1 MARPQQMPDRLPGPA
16 RVLHVAAECYPLVKT
31 GGLADVVGAL
41 PQALLD
47 LGVDVRLLL
56 PGLPPFI
63 GALRQRQDVCTL
75 GPLFGAGR
83 VTLCRGRLDSQQP
96 PVYIIDAPY
105 LYRRRGGPYG
115 ETEQVEWVDNLQ
127 RFALLGWLA
136 AHMGSSELDPE
147 WTPDIVHAHDWHAAL
162 ACAYLKTHPGRQSAS
177 VLTVHNLA
185 FQGLFPASDFGLL
198 DLPPTMLQQD
208 GLEFHGS
215 ISFLKA
221 GLVYA
226 DRITT
231 VSPTYA
237 REIATAAFG
246 CGLDGLIRQRG
257 EAVSG
262 ILNGVDH
269 GVWNPSTDPELPARF
284 SVQSLTG
291 KQRCKRS
298 LQRELGL
305 PGDTAAP
312 LFAMV
317 SRLTHQKGVDFVL
330 DALPTLLAGGAR
342 LAVLGAGEPALEAA
356 LLAAAAEHPDRLAV
370 RIGYD
375 ESLAHRLI
383 AGSDAI
389 LVPSR
394 FEPCGL
400 TQLYGLRYGT
410 LPVVCRTGGLADTVV
425 DAAGQSAAAG
435 PATGFSCDAPAASGF
450 AATVQRAI
458 EAYGQP
464 EQWRSLVIAAMSRD
478 FSWEQSA
485 RHYQSLYE
493 QLSAGAGT

>member
-1 MARPQQMPDRLPGPA
+1 M

-41 PQALLD
+41 PQALLG

-56 PGLPPFI
+56 PGLPPI
-63 GALRQRQDVCTL
+63 TAALEERKELCTL

-83 VTLCRGRLDSQQP
+83 VTLCSGRLDSQRL
-96 PVYIIDAPY
+96 PVYVIDAPY

-136 AHMGSSELDPE
+136 SHLASSALDPQ
-147 WTPDIVHAHDWHAAL
+147 WVPDIVHAHDWHAAL
-162 ACAYLKTHPGRQSAS
+162 ACAYLKTHPGRQAAS

-198 DLPPTMLQQD
+198 ELPPWMQQQD
-208 GLEFHGS
+208 GLEFHGK

-221 GLVYA
+221 GLAYA

-231 VSPTYA
+231 VSPAYA

-257 EAVSG
+257 RAVSG
-262 ILNGVDH
+262 ILNGVDYA
-269 GVWNPSTDPELPARF
+269 VWNPWTDPALPARF
-284 SVQSLTG
+284 SARSLAG

-298 LQRELGL
+298 LQAELGF
-305 PGDTAAP
+305 PDDTGAP

-330 DALPTLLAGGAR
+330 GALPALLEGGAR
-342 LAVLGAGEPALEAA
+342 LVVLGAGEPALESA
-356 LLAAAAEHPDRLAV
+356 LLAAAREFPDRVVV

-375 ESLAHRLI
+375 EGLAHRLI
-383 AGSDAI
+383 AGSDAV

-400 TQLYGLRYGT
+400 TQLYGLCYGT

-425 DAAGQSAAAG
+425 DAAEDSVAG
-435 PATGFSCDAPAASGF
+435 GGGTGFCCDEPAVPAF
-450 AATVQRAI
+450 AATVRRAI
-458 EAYGQP
+458 GCYGQP
-464 EQWRSLVIAAMSRD
+464 ERWRSLVLAAMSRE
-478 FSWEQSA
+478 FSWQESA
-485 RHYQSLYE
+485 RSYQSLSG
-493 QLSAGAGT
+493 QLYSGVGE

>member
-1 MARPQQMPDRLPGPA
+1 MPERLPGPT

-47 LGVDVRLLL
+47 LGLDVRLLL
-56 PGLPPFI
+56 PGLPPI
-63 GALRQRQDVCTL
+63 TGALGQRKELCTI

-83 VTLCRGRLDSQQP
+83 VTLCQGGLASPRL
-96 PVYIIDAPY
+96 PVYVIDAPY

-115 ETEQVEWVDNLQ
+115 ETDQVEWTDNLQ

-136 AHMGSSELDPE
+136 SHLASSALDPK

-162 ACAYLKTHPGRQSAS
+162 ACAYLRTHPGRQCTS

-198 DLPPTMLQQD
+198 GLPPAMRQPD
-208 GLEFHGS
+208 GLEFHGKV
-215 ISFLKA
+215 SFLKA
-221 GLVYA
+221 GLAYA
-226 DRITT
+226 DRVTT

-257 EAVSG
+257 AAVSG

-269 GVWNPSTDPELPARF
+269 AVWNPWTDPELPARF
-284 SVQSLTG
+284 SAESLAG

-298 LQRELGL
+298 LQRELGFA
-305 PGDTAAP
+305 GDAGAP

-330 DALPTLLAGGAR
+330 EALPVLLEGGAR
-342 LAVLGAGEPALEAA
+342 LAVLGTGEPALESA
-356 LLAAAAEHPDRLAV
+356 LLAAARESPDRIAV
-370 RIGYD
+370 RTGYD

-383 AGSDAI
+383 AGSDAV

-425 DAAGQSAAAG
+425 DAAGDSAG
-435 PATGFSCDAPAASGF
+435 GGTGFCCDEPAGLGF
-450 AATVQRAI
+450 AATVRRAI
-458 EAYGQP
+458 HCYGQP
-464 EQWRSLVIAAMSRD
+464 ERWRALMLTAMSRD
-478 FSWEQSA
+478 FSWQESA
-485 RHYQSLYE
+485 RSYQALYE
-493 QLSAGAGT
+493 QLAAGVGE